1 MVTAQDVCRFLQQ
14 QPDFFVE
21 HPELLETLHVP
32 HRTDGQAVSLV
43 ERQVK
48 VLRANQAATRQRLA
62 ELVRNA
68 RDNEALVGHVHRL
81 ALRLI
86 AAGGTTDS
94 GAAASASAP
103 LRIAQQV
110 EAAMREDFGVSPAR
124 LLPSSAVPE
133 GVRAL
138 VSAGKPRC
146 GQLREEDRRML
157 LGEATEGIG
166 SIALV
171 PIGAGAM
178 HGLLVLGSADAA
190 HFHPG
195 MATDFLERIAELLA
209 AALTPHAAPT

>member
-1 MVTAQDVCRFLQQ
+1 MKPPPITAT
-14 QPDFFVE
+14 
-21 HPELLETLHVP
+21 ET
-32 HRTDGQAVSLV
+32 
-43 ERQVK
+43 
-48 VLRANQAATRQRLA
+48 
-62 ELVRNA
+62 
-68 RDNEALVGHVHRL
+68 
-81 ALRLI
+81 
-86 AAGGTTDS
+86 
-94 GAAASASAP
+94 
-103 LRIAQQV
+103 
-110 EAAMREDFGVSPAR
+110 R